1 MTPRQLVEKVRAAQ
15 VFPPGHAN
23 TGGMRGPAQSGHCL
37 TGGLH
42 GTECPIRPETGG
54 KTMGKADGDCT
65 KATGTAGVLCG
76 VEAAVPP
83 DFCGP
88 PDFLTWSLPPF

>member
-1 MTPRQLVEKVRAAQ
+1 
-15 VFPPGHAN
+15 
-23 TGGMRGPAQSGHCL
+23 
-37 TGGLH
+37 
-42 GTECPIRPETGG
+42 
-54 KTMGKADGDCT
+54 MGKADGDCT

>member
-1 MTPRQLVEKVRAAQ
+1 
-15 VFPPGHAN
+15 
-23 TGGMRGPAQSGHCL
+23 
-37 TGGLH
+37 
-42 GTECPIRPETGG
+42 
-54 KTMGKADGDCT
+54 MGKADGDCT
-65 KATGTAGVLCG
+65 KATGIPATKGGKAKAVNRNGRGTAGVLCG